1 MKKLFLVVYILVNSI
16 NFYAQQKPNIVY
28 ILADD
33 MGIGDVSAYNPNGK
47 IQTPGIDQLAKEGV
61 RFTDAHTSSSVCT
74 PTRYG
79 LLTGRYNWRSRLK
92 SGVLWGYDTSL
103 LDPNRL
109 TVAAFLQK
117 QGYHTGVVGKWHLG
131 WTWANIKAG
140 QNNVDFSKPVLNG
153 PNSFGFDY
161 SFCIPASL
169 DMDPYVYVENGL
181 PTSVPID
188 TCAATIGVGFY
199 RSGLIAPDFK
209 HEEVLDKFTDKAI
222 GFINQKSQTKK
233 PFFLYLPLAA
243 PHTPEIG
250 RAHV

>member
-1 MKKLFLVVYILVNSI
+1 MKKCMKKLFLFVYILVNSI

-47 IQTPGIDQLAKEGV
+47 IQTPAIDQLAKEGV
-61 RFTDAHTSSSVCT
+61 RFTDAHTTSSVCT

-79 LLTGRYNWRSRLK
+79 LLPGRYNWRSRLK

-109 TVAAFLQK
+109 TVASFLQK

-140 QNNVDFSKPVLNG
+140 QKNVDFSKPVLNG

-161 SFCIPASL
+161 SFCILLSL
-169 DMDPYVYVENGL
+169 VCRP
-181 PTSVPID
+181 
-188 TCAATIGVGFY
+188 VGPVKCW
-199 RSGLIAPDFK
+199 RTKG
-209 HEEVLDKFTDKAI
+209 
-222 GFINQKSQTKK
+222 SQT
-233 PFFLYLPLAA
+233 
-243 PHTPEIG
+243 
-250 RAHV
+250 